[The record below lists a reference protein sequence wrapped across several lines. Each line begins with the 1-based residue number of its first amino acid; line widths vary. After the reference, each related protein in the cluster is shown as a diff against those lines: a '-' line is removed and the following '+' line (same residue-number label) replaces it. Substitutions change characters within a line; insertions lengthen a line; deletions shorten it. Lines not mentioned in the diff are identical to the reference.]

1 VVVGFIDYA
10 KPAGSRFTEH
20 GYCQSPVI
28 AVTATASRLP
38 VACHRGQSFSPQPG
52 CAPGCLGSRD
62 EGGHRAGGSQVEAGR
77 RWPSRELKAL
87 LALGSLGRSAA
98 QPRGAAI

>member
-1 VVVGFIDYA
+1 MVVGFIDYA

-52 CAPGCLGSRD
+52 CAPS
-62 EGGHRAGGSQVEAGR
+62 
-77 RWPSRELKAL
+77 
-87 LALGSLGRSAA
+87 
-98 QPRGAAI
+98 

>member
-28 AVTATASRLP
+28 AVMGARFGLADRQP
-38 VACHRGQSFSPQPG
+38 PEIHQRRRQSFSPQPG
-52 CAPGCLGSRD
+52 CAPG
-62 EGGHRAGGSQVEAGR
+62 
-77 RWPSRELKAL
+77 
-87 LALGSLGRSAA
+87 
-98 QPRGAAI
+98 